1 MTNQQHEK
9 FQENIDS
16 AFNALERL
24 MRITLSDK
32 DMNGTDAMLQ
42 YDMFDAFQ
50 TNLAEVSLKKHRIM
64 EAKNN

>member
-32 DMNGTDAMLQ
+32 DMNGTEAMAQ

-50 TNLAEVSLKKHRIM
+50 L
-64 EAKNN
+64 

>member
-32 DMNGTDAMLQ
+32 DMNGTEAMAQ

-50 TNLAEVSLKKHRIM
+50 TSLAEVSVRKHKIM
-64 EAKNN
+64 EAKNI

>member
-50 TNLAEVSLKKHRIM
+50 TTLAEVSLKKHRIM
-64 EAKNN
+64 ESKNN